1 MSAETLDRL
10 NSEPP
15 SQFEIEMLS
24 CCGSEEW
31 ARRMALR
38 RPFEST
44 EQMADAAEEVW
55 QGLTRNDW
63 LEAFAAH
70 PRIGQRN
77 GARRQSERA
86 ATWSVREQAG
96 THIADAA
103 TRAQLARVNEEYEQ
117 KFGYTFIVFATG
129 KSAGEMLR
137 IALGRLSNDPETELG
152 IAANEQGK
160 IMRLRIQKLVSE

>member
-1 MSAETLDRL
+1 MSDATLARL
-10 NSEPP
+10 NSEPQD
-15 SQFEIEMLS
+15 QFEIEMLS
-24 CCGSEEW
+24 CCGSLEW
-31 ARRMALR
+31 ARRMALH
-38 RPFEST
+38 RPFDGQK
-44 EQMADAAEEVW
+44 QMEDVGDEIW
-55 QGLTRNDW
+55 QGLGRSDW

-70 PRIGQRN
+70 PRIGQRD

-129 KSAGEMLR
+129 RSAGELLR
-137 IALGRLSNDPETELG
+137 IALSRMPNDSETELR
-152 IAANEQGK
+152 ISCNEQCK
-160 IMRLRIQKLVSE
+160 IMRLRLQKLFSE